1 MLAAVQELEKEG
13 AKAISLQPDEPIKFH
28 DENFV
33 MGEYQPASTKRRQRV
48 FKRCYFSS
56 SLFPNLPSHPLS
68 LLPLSFPL
76 APPLAPSLSTTTS
89 AVGEERMVVQPNAL
103 EEPAV
108 KELITV
114 S

>member
-1 MLAAVQELEKEG
+1 MLTAVQELEKEG

-56 SLFPNLPSHPLS
+56 SLFPNFPSHPIS

-76 APPLAPSLSTTTS
+76 ARSLSTATS